1 MIEHQVPWVPVD
13 TDLGQNALELVPG
26 RGLTTDLL
34 RSRAQRLTA
43 IEIDARLGK
52 GLRERLPGTNVQ
64 VFNDDATAMPFAD
77 EQFRCP

>member
-1 MIEHQVPWVPVD
+1 MIEHQVPWVPAD
-13 TDLGQNALELVPG
+13 TDLGQNVLKLGPG
-26 RGLTTDLL
+26 PGLTTDL

-77 EQFRCP
+77 EQLRCP